1 MKNASRLRFLNTPCR
16 SLASLALV
24 LVAFSM
30 ACHRDPITADPD
42 ALEPEV
48 ADVADAVPSRPEPV
62 NSLVPLQPSPRA
74 AAGSALPDSTPGE
87 PVTIRFR
94 DGSAA
99 SGIDFVHCSG
109 KSPEKLYPTANG
121 SGVAMFDYDGD
132 GWLDLYFATTR
143 NLPMNAP
150 TTSRGN
156 RLYRNLRNG
165 KFEDVTE
172 RAGVGFHGFNHGVAV
187 GDVDGNGYEDL
198 VLMNFGP
205 NVLYLNNGDGTFRDA
220 SARSG
225 LQCAP
230 WSSGAAMLDYDRD
243 GDLDLYVTCYG
254 QWAVE
259 GPHPICGNADKG
271 IRTYC
276 SPLLMTPVRHFLL
289 RNRGNATFDDVTKAA
304 GILRS
309 DGRGLG
315 VIAAD
320 LNRDGWIDLYVANDM
335 TPHFLFINKRDG
347 SFEDLT
353 ETSGAAAS
361 ESGYYQAGMGVDAED
376 VNGDGLPEL
385 LVTHFHEDYDTLYRN
400 LDGRNFQDI
409 SSWSGIVKDSMPDV
423 GWGCALADLD
433 SDGWPDILTV
443 NGHVDDNLD
452 QLAMDAPQAEP
463 AKVWRNQGDGRFRLV
478 RDLGPFFA
486 TGHIARGAA
495 FGDLN
500 NDGSIDAVISIMDG
514 HPAIL
519 YNESPRRS
527 WIRLE
532 LLSQWSNR
540 PAIGTVVQ
548 VHAGGRVIHRQLKG
562 GGSYISANDPRLLVG
577 LGSAES
583 VDRVEILW
591 PGGAR
596 TMLDHPALAQT
607 HQVREPKADASAL
620 SSGDKQR

>member
-1 MKNASRLRFLNTPCR
+1 MGFKKALCKCLSRLALLFLSALGTACNNNSTPK
-16 SLASLALV
+16 V
-24 LVAFSM
+24 
-30 ACHRDPITADPD
+30 PD
-42 ALEPEV
+42 SVHFEPRNQAPFKATRTEPATTV
-48 ADVADAVPSRPEPV
+48 GSRPV
-62 NSLVPLQPSPRA
+62 SRSAGA
-74 AAGSALPDSTPGE
+74 ARTIPESAPAE

-109 KSPEKLYPTANG
+109 NNHDKLYPTANG

-143 NLPMNAP
+143 ILPVTASTASP
-150 TTSRGN
+150 GN
-156 RLYRNLRNG
+156 QLYRSLKNG

-187 GDVDGNGYEDL
+187 GDVDNNGYPDL
-198 VLMNFGP
+198 VLTNFGP

-220 SARSG
+220 SAGSG

-230 WSSGAAMLDYDRD
+230 WSSGAAMFDYDRD
-243 GDLDLYVTCYG
+243 GDLDVYVTCYG
-254 QWAVE
+254 KWTVE
-259 GPHPICGNADKG
+259 GPHQPCGNAEKG

-276 SPLLMTPVRHFLL
+276 SPLFMTPTRHFLL
-289 RNRGNATFDDVTKAA
+289 RNRGNGTFEDVTKAA

-335 TPHFLFINKRDG
+335 SPHFLFINKRDG
-347 SFEDLT
+347 TFEDLT
-353 ETSGAAAS
+353 ESSGAAAS
-361 ESGYYQAGMGVDAED
+361 EAGAYQAGMGVDAED
-376 VNGDGLPEL
+376 ITGDGLPEL
-385 LVTHFHEDYDTLYRN
+385 LVTHFREDYDTLYRN
-400 LDGRNFQDI
+400 LDGRNYQDV
-409 SSWSGIVKDSMPDV
+409 SSWAGIVKDSMPNV

-433 SDGWPDILTV
+433 GDGSPDILAV
-443 NGHVDDNLD
+443 NGHVDDNLIE
-452 QLAMDAPQAEP
+452 LGIDAPQAEP
-463 AKVWRNQGDGRFRLV
+463 ARVWRNQGDGRFRLV
-478 RDLGPFFA
+478 QDPGPFFA
-486 TGHIARGAA
+486 TGHVARGAA

-540 PAIGTVVQ
+540 PAIGAVVQ
-548 VHAGGRVIHRQLKG
+548 VHAGGRIIHRQLKG
-562 GGSYISANDPRLLVG
+562 GGSYLSSNDPRLLVG

-583 VDRVEILW
+583 VEKVEIIW

-596 TMLDHPALAQT
+596 TTLDHPTLAQT
-607 HQVREPKADASAL
+607 HRVREPKADAAARPH
-620 SSGDKQR
+620 GDK

>member
-1 MKNASRLRFLNTPCR
+1 
-16 SLASLALV
+16 
-24 LVAFSM
+24 
-30 ACHRDPITADPD
+30 
-42 ALEPEV
+42 
-48 ADVADAVPSRPEPV
+48 
-62 NSLVPLQPSPRA
+62 
-74 AAGSALPDSTPGE
+74 
-87 PVTIRFR
+87 
-94 DGSAA
+94 
-99 SGIDFVHCSG
+99 
-109 KSPEKLYPTANG
+109 
-121 SGVAMFDYDGD
+121 MFDYDGD

-143 NLPMNAP
+143 NLPFTAP
-150 TTSRGN
+150 AASTGN

-165 KFEDVTE
+165 KFEDVTQ

-187 GDVDGNGYEDL
+187 GDVDNNGYPDL
-198 VLMNFGP
+198 VLTNLGP

-220 SARSG
+220 SAGSG

-230 WSSGAAMLDYDRD
+230 WSSGAAMFDYDRD
-243 GDLDLYVTCYG
+243 GDLDLYLTCYG
-254 QWAVE
+254 QWTVE
-259 GPHPICGNADKG
+259 GPHPICGNAEKG

-289 RNRGNATFDDVTKAA
+289 RNRGNGTFEDVTKAA

-335 TPHFLFINKRDG
+335 SPHFLFINKRDG
-347 SFEDLT
+347 TFEDLT
-353 ETSGAAAS
+353 EISGAAAS

-400 LDGRNFQDI
+400 LDGRNFQDV
-409 SSWSGIVKDSMPDV
+409 SSWAGIAKDSLPDV

-433 SDGWPDILTV
+433 SDGWPDIFTV
-443 NGHVDDNLD
+443 NGHVDDNLI
-452 QLAMDAPQAEP
+452 QLAMNAPQAEP

-478 RDLGPFFA
+478 RDPGPFFA
-486 TGHIARGAA
+486 TGHVARGAA

-540 PAIGTVVQ
+540 PAIGAVVQ
-548 VHAGGRVIHRQLKG
+548 VLAGGRVIHRQLKG
-562 GGSYISANDPRLLVG
+562 GGSYLSANDPRILVG

-583 VDRVEILW
+583 VDRVEIIW

-596 TMLDHPALAQT
+596 TTLDHPALAQT
-607 HQVREPKADASAL
+607 HRVREPKADAAARPH
-620 SSGDKQR
+620 GDK

>member
-1 MKNASRLRFLNTPCR
+1 MSSLMTSGGCLARLIGLLLALLATACQPNDAPTASGSGKSRPPVPIGASRADSGRATIPLGLSR
-16 SLASLALV
+16 SSP
-24 LVAFSM
+24 VA
-30 ACHRDPITADPD
+30 AI
-42 ALEPEV
+42 
-48 ADVADAVPSRPEPV
+48 
-62 NSLVPLQPSPRA
+62 PLK
-74 AAGSALPDSTPGE
+74 LDSTE

-94 DGSAA
+94 DGSAD

-109 KSPEKLYPTANG
+109 NSPEKLYPTANG
-121 SGVAMFDYDGD
+121 SGVAMFDYDRD

-143 NLPMNAP
+143 NLPVSAP
-150 TTSRGN
+150 TKSQGN

-165 KFEDVTE
+165 RFEDVTD
-172 RAGVGFHGFNHGVAV
+172 RAGVGFEGFNHGVAV
-187 GDVDGNGYEDL
+187 GDVDGNGHEDL
-198 VLMNFGP
+198 FLTNLGP

-220 SARSG
+220 SAGSG

-230 WSSGAAMLDYDRD
+230 WSSGAAMFDYDRD
-243 GDLDLYVTCYG
+243 GDLDLYLTCYG
-254 QWAVE
+254 QWTVE
-259 GPHPICGNADKG
+259 GPHPICGNAEKN

-276 SPLLMTPVRHFLL
+276 TPLLLTPVRHFLL
-289 RNRGNATFDDVTKAA
+289 RNRGNGTFEDVTKAA
-304 GILRS
+304 GIFRS

-335 TPHFLFINKRDG
+335 SPHFLFINRRDG
-347 SFEDLT
+347 TFEDLT
-353 ETSGAAAS
+353 EISGAAAS
-361 ESGYYQAGMGVDAED
+361 ESGNYQAGMGVDAED

-400 LDGRNFQDI
+400 LDGRNFQDV
-409 SSWSGIVKDSMPDV
+409 SSWAGIAKDSLPDV

-433 SDGWPDILTV
+433 SDGWPDIFTV
-443 NGHVDDNLD
+443 NGHVDDNLI
-452 QLAMDAPQAEP
+452 QLAMNAPQAEP

-478 RDLGPFFA
+478 RDPGPFFA

-500 NDGSIDAVISIMDG
+500 NDGSIDAVISMMDG

-540 PAIGTVVQ
+540 PAIGAVVQ
-548 VHAGGRVIHRQLKG
+548 VLAGGRVIHRQLKG
-562 GGSYISANDPRLLVG
+562 GGSYISANDPRILVG

-583 VDRVEILW
+583 VDRVEIIW

-596 TMLDHPALAQT
+596 SVLEHPALAQT
-607 HQVREPKADASAL
+607 HRLSEPKGDPAVL
-620 SSGDKQR
+620 PHGDK

>member
-1 MKNASRLRFLNTPCR
+1 MISLKTSCRCVPHLTVLLLTALLTACQPNTNSP
-16 SLASLALV
+16 A
-24 LVAFSM
+24 
-30 ACHRDPITADPD
+30 ADSGKLGLPN
-42 ALEPEV
+42 LPR
-48 ADVADAVPSRPEPV
+48 ADASSTKPGSAK
-62 NSLVPLQPSPRA
+62 VPLSVFRSVAVAVTSPKSDA
-74 AAGSALPDSTPGE
+74 GE
-87 PVTIRFR
+87 PITIRFR

-109 KSPEKLYPTANG
+109 NSSEKLYPTANG

-143 NLPMNAP
+143 NLPMTAP
-150 TTSRGN
+150 TASGGN

-165 KFEDVTE
+165 KFEDVTQ

-198 VLMNFGP
+198 VLTNFGP

-220 SARSG
+220 SAGSG

-230 WSSGAAMLDYDRD
+230 WSSGAAMFDYDRD
-243 GDLDLYVTCYG
+243 GDLDVYVTCYG
-254 QWAVE
+254 QWTVE
-259 GPHPICGNADKG
+259 GPHQICGNADKG
-271 IRTYC
+271 VRTYC

-289 RNRGNATFDDVTKAA
+289 RNRGNGTFEDVTKAA
-304 GILRS
+304 GILRN

-315 VIAAD
+315 IIAAD

-335 TPHFLFINKRDG
+335 SPHFLFINKRDG
-347 SFEDLT
+347 TFEDLT

-400 LDGRNFQDI
+400 LDGRNFQDV
-409 SSWSGIVKDSMPDV
+409 SSWAGIVKDSMPDV

-452 QLAMDAPQAEP
+452 QLAMNAPQAEP

-478 RDLGPFFA
+478 RDPGPFFA
-486 TGHIARGAA
+486 KGHVARGAA

-527 WIRLE
+527 WIHLE

-540 PAIGTVVQ
+540 PAIGAVVQ
-548 VHAGGRVIHRQLKG
+548 VHTGGRVIHRQLKG
-562 GGSYISANDPRLLVG
+562 GGSYLSANDPRLLVG
-577 LGSAES
+577 LGTAES
-583 VDRVEILW
+583 VEKVEILW

-596 TMLDHPALAQT
+596 TTLDRPALAQT
-607 HQVREPKADASAL
+607 HRVREPKADAAVL
-620 SSGDKQR
+620 LRGAK